1 MKWETRSCEAPR
13 KSSASEA
20 LPSSVSNRYS
30 LPIRT
35 HGSSCR
41 HRASSSLRRVSSFSA
56 LSSSRRAA
64 SQSWCE
70 TILCLSMLVLSRP
83 DVETLAGFE
92 EALQAREHARPAIG
106 DAALHFRSRLEL
118 VVRYGEAH
126 HVLHALDVEGDAAV
140 LLLVRRVVG
149 RRPAYDQAPRRRGFE
164 HFAHDAHL
172 RARLVDVFPGRAD
185 LPVRHVVV
193 HPVLARDLPLRDR
206 LD

>member
-13 KSSASEA
+13 KGSASEA

-70 TILCLSMLVLSRP
+70 TILCLFMLVLSRP

-118 VVRYGEAH
+118 VVRHGEAH
-126 HVLHALDVEGDAAV
+126 HVLHALNAHAAAA
-140 LLLVRRVVG
+140 LLLLL
-149 RRPAYDQAPRRRGFE
+149 PR
-164 HFAHDAHL
+164 L
-172 RARLVDVFPGRAD
+172 PPGPPPSAQPP
-185 LPVRHVVV
+185 LPR
-193 HPVLARDLPLRDR
+193 
-206 LD
+206 